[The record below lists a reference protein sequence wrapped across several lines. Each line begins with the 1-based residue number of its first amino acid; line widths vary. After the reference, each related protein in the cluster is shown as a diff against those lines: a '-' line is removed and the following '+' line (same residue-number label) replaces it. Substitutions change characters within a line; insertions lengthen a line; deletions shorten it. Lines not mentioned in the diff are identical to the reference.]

1 VFGAKAPRGSLGS
14 GAVSGRPRRTLK
26 RLKRSA
32 RKHGPVGAIVLLLAA
47 GAYAAPRLLLGGEDK
62 SLQPASVRVRVLAPG
77 TFAAAHA
84 YAPYYVVPTTKLSGP
99 SKLSPAATAKFVTQA
114 ESALAKGATA
124 GSPQIVRI
132 ELRAQDQKPVTV
144 EAVSAKIVSDGRPLK
159 GWFIASPGCG
169 VERTVRVANVNLDV
183 ARKRTR
189 KLGIK
194 IARTDRTIVEIQA
207 STRRRRAAWVAE
219 LTVSGEGRSRA
230 TIVVDDHGKP
240 FRMTSPTA
248 SRGYEPVYGATGI
261 TGFDRRRGW
270 DDGVDTR
277 C

>member
-1 VFGAKAPRGSLGS
+1 
-14 GAVSGRPRRTLK
+14 VSGRPTRILK
-26 RLKRSA
+26 RLKRIA
-32 RKHGPVGAIVLLLAA
+32 RKLAPLVAIALVLVA
-47 GAYAAPRLLLGGEDK
+47 GAYAVQRLLFGGDDEP
-62 SLQPASVRVRVLAPG
+62 SEPASVGVQVLAAG
-77 TFAAAHA
+77 TFTAAHP
-84 YAPYYVVPTTKLSGP
+84 YAPYYVVPTRKMSGP
-99 SKLSPAATAKFVTQA
+99 SKLSLAATAKFVTQP

-124 GSPQIVRI
+124 GSPQIVRF
-132 ELRAQDQKPVTV
+132 ELRGQDERPVTV
-144 EAVSAKIVSDGRPLK
+144 EALRVKVVSDSRPLK

-189 KLGIK
+189 ELEIE
-194 IARTDRTIVEIQA
+194 IARTQRKTVEIQA
-207 STRRRRAAWVAE
+207 STRRHRVAWVAE

-230 TIVVDDHGKP
+230 TITVDDSGQP

-270 DDGVDTR
+270 DNGVDTG